1 MVREPGMRVAS
12 KVSSHCSGDHHVPK
26 IELTRT
32 PPTVVLPTSQ
42 WWDGTTLKDI
52 YTDEFLRVGRF
63 SRILALISNKNSFHT
78 NTFQK
83 LSKQIFQTLWRMSRT
98 EIFQRNFLNPHW
110 KANKQF
116 WKHNEQVSKSPWIT
130 MDRKGAN
137 TFPFYNL
144 PPEPRAISLR
154 NFSVLLSF
162 PFGENKRRCRLLLP
176 RHFANQR

>member
-1 MVREPGMRVAS
+1 MRVAS
-12 KVSSHCSGDHHVPK
+12 KVSSHCSGDHHVPNL
-26 IELTRT
+26 ELTRT
-32 PPTVVLPTSQ
+32 PPMLVLPTSQ

-63 SRILALISNKNSFHT
+63 SRILALISK
-78 NTFQK
+78 
-83 LSKQIFQTLWRMSRT
+83 RT
-98 EIFQRNFLNPHW
+98 EIFSHQHFSKAFKENFSNTLTYESKWNFSKKPFL
-110 KANKQF
+110 KPTLKSKQTIF
-116 WKHNEQVSKSPWIT
+116 ENTNEQVSKSPWIT

-162 PFGENKRRCRLLLP
+162 PFGENKKWWRLLLP
-176 RHFANQR
+176 RHFTNQR

>member
-1 MVREPGMRVAS
+1 MIREPGMRVAS
-12 KVSSHCSGDHHVPK
+12 KVSSHCSGDHHVPNL
-26 IELTRT
+26 ELTRT

-52 YTDEFLRVGRF
+52 YTDEFLRVGRRF
-63 SRILALISNKNSFHT
+63 MDTCSLQNKLKSFHT

-83 LSKQIFQTLWRMSRT
+83 LSKQIFQTLWRTSRT
-98 EIFQRNFLNPHW
+98 EIFQRNFFKTHSW

-144 PPEPRAISLR
+144 PPEPRTNLYKEFFCA
-154 NFSVLLSF
+154 FVLSIWR
-162 PFGENKRRCRLLLP
+162 K
-176 RHFANQR
+176 